1 MNSFAIKAL
10 AAASLSLLAVAPAAA
25 QELQA
30 TVSYGDLDIS
40 SAAGAEALNARLLGT
55 VKSVCERPDI
65 RDLKAV
71 TAWEA
76 CKDAAMSDALEQL
89 SGKGAAT
96 VALTVHNA
104 DGQSIPYWHVESDA
118 GKDGIAVRGGC
129 FCNPG
134 CAESAF
140 DFPAARVGA
149 CLESL
154 GDGFTIPR
162 FAACL
167 DDRTVGA
174 IRVSMGLGTIREDV
188 DRFLDFLRRYTEV
201 RAAA

>member
-96 VALTVHNA
+96 VAA
-104 DGQSIPYWHVESDA
+104 
-118 GKDGIAVRGGC
+118 
-129 FCNPG
+129 
-134 CAESAF
+134 
-140 DFPAARVGA
+140 
-149 CLESL
+149 
-154 GDGFTIPR
+154 
-162 FAACL
+162 L
-167 DDRTVGA
+167 D
-174 IRVSMGLGTIREDV
+174 
-188 DRFLDFLRRYTEV
+188 
-201 RAAA
+201 